1 MTLPEGKQIERSVAV
16 VMMVVVEPSNS
27 CRIIGGTEYEG
38 MALLLMKV
46 RSTKQCVEPEST
58 SAGKD
63 DCKTKF
69 VIVTEECKEF
79 GSERVDT
86 LSQASFTH
94 LGSMQLLACA
104 ESRESLPNFLS
115 PKRPLG

>member
-1 MTLPEGKQIERSVAV
+1 
-16 VMMVVVEPSNS
+16 MMVVVELSNS
-27 CRIIGGTEYEG
+27 CRIIGGTEYEE
-38 MALLLMKV
+38 MALLLTKV
-46 RSTKQCVEPEST
+46 GSTKQCVEPEST

-69 VIVTEECKEF
+69 VIVTEGRKEF
-79 GSERVDT
+79 GSEGADA
-86 LSQASFTH
+86 LSWASFTH
-94 LGSMQLLACA
+94 LGSTRLLACA

>member
-1 MTLPEGKQIERSVAV
+1 M
-16 VMMVVVEPSNS
+16 VMVELSNS
-27 CRIIGGTEYEG
+27 HRIIRGTEYEE
-38 MALLLMKV
+38 MTLLLMKV

-58 SAGKD
+58 STGKD

-69 VIVTEECKEF
+69 VIVTEGCKEF
-79 GSERVDT
+79 GSERVDV

-94 LGSMQLLACA
+94 LGSMRLPACA

-115 PKRPLG
+115 LKRPSG